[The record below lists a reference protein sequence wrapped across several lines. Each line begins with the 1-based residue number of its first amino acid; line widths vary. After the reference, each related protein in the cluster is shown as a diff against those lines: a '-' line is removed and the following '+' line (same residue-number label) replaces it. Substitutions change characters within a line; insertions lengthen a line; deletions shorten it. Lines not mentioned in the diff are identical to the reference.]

1 MYFSHLIFQIPV
13 EIRINFL
20 EFIVIPSFVVSHPSQ
35 TREDWMRSTAGNV
48 YGDKLEILILSV
60 KFIQSFDGAMAERA
74 EQRAEKERAEQAR
87 REERAEKERAEQAK
101 REERAEK
108 ERAEQRA
115 EQAKRENRAFALQQ
129 QLAGPNPLFISFF
142 LLTFHF

>member
-87 REERAEKERAEQAK
+87 REERAEQAK